1 MDLREKS
8 EMVKGTPG
16 SEISQRYRDAITAL
30 RKTDVLTELDFGD
43 AIERVIESVSQYEQ
57 GISNEDNSFMLP
69 CSEEDLVIFT
79 IEIPSTVL
87 TRFIVDISTLARKQN
102 HELPVMKMDDFEMA
116 AVELGLP
123 SDRTQLQMY
132 ISTLPERVN
141 QERLSNAVLAA
152 SAGLDVDLIKEQV
165 ADLLP

>member
-1 MDLREKS
+1 MPKPDWPITEVRGYSLMDLREKS

-87 TRFIVDISTLARKQN
+87 TRFIVDIST
-102 HELPVMKMDDFEMA
+102 
-116 AVELGLP
+116 P
-123 SDRTQLQMY
+123 S
-132 ISTLPERVN
+132 IVIEPE
-141 QERLSNAVLAA
+141 S
-152 SAGLDVDLIKEQV
+152 SS
-165 ADLLP
+165 